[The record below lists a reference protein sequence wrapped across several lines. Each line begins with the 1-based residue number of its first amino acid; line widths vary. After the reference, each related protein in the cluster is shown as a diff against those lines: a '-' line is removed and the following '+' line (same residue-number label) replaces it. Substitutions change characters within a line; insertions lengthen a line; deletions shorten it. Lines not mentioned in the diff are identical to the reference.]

1 VVGNLTT
8 VSTSP
13 RDFTTTILGYYF
25 AERIAAA
32 EGGDGDLNIFLRW
45 EQLAAHARFR
55 VNGDGRLRGIERV
68 RKCANEGDAITLCAD
83 ARGQILSNQKTYGL
97 WGLYT
102 GPARA
107 SGLVEG
113 SPTRLTAAGR
123 KLVES
128 LYLPL
133 FTRSKLRDANE
144 VVSKLTKPLTVL
156 QAAGKDSLFLERVGA
171 VLVPELSAAERATFR
186 HHLLLGAEPNRTEGR
201 QEIVV
206 DALEE
211 TIADEEWGFAAP
223 RLRHMAK
230 RCRASG
236 AVGSEAARRLERI
249 RAAEQ
254 VLAPAAA
261 LFDLILGADG
271 QTVGEVASAV
281 RRAWGPK
288 LTTIDADET
297 RELEAEL
304 RDATADPASGRRWVS
319 VAEALSQG
327 EYGEAVLGLME
338 QNAFVM
344 KSRAGAGAWADLS
357 DGKIRVRYRD
367 DNLGNLP
374 TRQELATLWQHSYF
388 LDALRTMA
396 VELRA

>member
-1 VVGNLTT
+1 MKLTQGFLNFRSLLAQTVEMIAIPFLTQLDSRAAIKGSRDPLGFQPMWSRLGRLVVGNLTT

-271 QTVGEVASAV
+271 QAD
-281 RRAWGPK
+281 RRRRGIVCGQARPDSTARG
-288 LTTIDADET
+288 
-297 RELEAEL
+297 L
-304 RDATADPASGRRWVS
+304 RPSVNAAGVS
-319 VAEALSQG
+319 
-327 EYGEAVLGLME
+327 
-338 QNAFVM
+338 
-344 KSRAGAGAWADLS
+344 R
-357 DGKIRVRYRD
+357 
-367 DNLGNLP
+367 P
-374 TRQELATLWQHSYF
+374 C
-388 LDALRTMA
+388 
-396 VELRA
+396 